1 MGVDA
6 KVVAFLRAHRGQDF
20 CDKCLAAEVALGGP
34 GNRGRN
40 ATMAGNVTR
49 VLEAIPELFTREEA
63 RCSRCRDTKKVIR
76 MNVEHGAA
84 ADAQMAAR
92 G

>member
-1 MGVDA
+1 
-6 KVVAFLRAHRGQDF
+6 
-20 CDKCLAAEVALGGP
+20 
-34 GNRGRN
+34 
-40 ATMAGNVTR
+40 MAGNVTR

-84 ADAQMAAR
+84 ADAQMAACGGPCTMAIAGLLLTEQEQTALETMAQR
-92 G
+92 TGKTPDDTLRQTA